1 MLKNRKHDHIG
12 LATDDIDAT
21 VAWYTEVLGF
31 ELYGECIAPDGTP
44 CKFLRGNGI
53 NYEVFQPVSG
63 VGESVRGKIDHISF
77 VSDDIE
83 KDYEY
88 SVKMGYPCT
97 TGGIQDM
104 ESAWENGC
112 RYFKI
117 KSPTGEEIEF
127 DQIL

>member
-63 VGESVRGKIDHISF
+63 VGESSTIFRSF
-77 VSDDIE
+77 
-83 KDYEY
+83 
-88 SVKMGYPCT
+88 PT
-97 TGGIQDM
+97 TSKRITNT
-104 ESAWENGC
+104 A
-112 RYFKI
+112 
-117 KSPTGEEIEF
+117 
-127 DQIL
+127 